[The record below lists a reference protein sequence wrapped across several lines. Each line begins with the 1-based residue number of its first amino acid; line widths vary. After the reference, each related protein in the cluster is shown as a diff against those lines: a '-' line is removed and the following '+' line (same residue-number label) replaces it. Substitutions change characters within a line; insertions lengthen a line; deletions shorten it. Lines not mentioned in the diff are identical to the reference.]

1 MSTEHRESDLIR
13 SWLDES
19 YEAERDPHEY
29 LDHLLDEVPDTPQ
42 QRHRRWPFPL
52 FRRQAH
58 TPTATPTTTDTTEY
72 QPSPIPASNG
82 HTPTVIGRTQSM
94 LSPVK
99 AITAGAIVFAIGGAF
114 LIAQPFD
121 QQGSGVPG
129 AESGVAAAPAW
140 VTATVQ
146 FSQNC
151 DFGDTAT
158 EDGVTQERGMNCQG
172 QTWTSDD
179 PRLDGT
185 SNAASNAD
193 SFDVDGQGYSLVTSA
208 IEVFT
213 DEGGWQC
220 TNADRVVSPADTLHQ
235 TSRFDG
241 DRFSCVG
248 TGGYEGLSAILVAE
262 WPGFN
267 NTVEGLIFSGEM
279 PPMPE
284 FPSSE

>member
-1 MSTEHRESDLIR
+1 MRQRPDDNRLHD
-13 SWLDES
+13 WLDETVGPTP
-19 YEAERDPHEY
+19 DPVEG
-29 LDHLLDEVPDTPQ
+29 TQ
-42 QRHRRWPFPL
+42 QVMSQVEETSQAGRWLPFPL
-52 FRRQAH
+52 LHRKAKAKTR
-58 TPTATPTTTDTTEY
+58 TTEY
-72 QPSPIPASNG
+72 QPNPIPASNG
-82 HTPTVIGRTQSM
+82 HTPTVIGRTTSM
-94 LSPVK
+94 LSPLK
-99 AITAGAIVFAIGGAF
+99 AVTAGAVVFAIGGAF

>member
-1 MSTEHRESDLIR
+1 MTERPDNARLHD
-13 SWLDES
+13 WLDDTVGQTPDP
-19 YEAERDPHEY
+19 AEGTRQVMSQVE
-29 LDHLLDEVPDTPQ
+29 ETSQVG
-42 QRHRRWPFPL
+42 RWLPFPVL
-52 FRRQAH
+52 HRKPKAK
-58 TPTATPTTTDTTEY
+58 TPTATDTAQY
-72 QPSPIPASNG
+72 QPIPVPASNG
-82 HTPTVIGRTQSM
+82 HTPTVIGRTTSM

-99 AITAGAIVFAIGGAF
+99 AITAGAIVFAIGGVM
-114 LIAQPFD
+114 LIAQPF
-121 QQGSGVPG
+121 QQQDNVPG

-146 FSQNC
+146 FSSNC
-151 DFGDTAT
+151 NFGVTAT
-158 EDGVTQERGMNCQG
+158 EDGVTQERGMKCQG

-193 SFDVDGQGYSLVTSA
+193 SFDVDGQGYSLITSA

-213 DEGGWQC
+213 DGGGWQC
-220 TNADRVVSPADTLHQ
+220 TNADRVVSPAATLFR

-248 TGGYEGLSAILVAE
+248 TGGYEGLSATLVAE
-262 WPGFN
+262 WPGVN
-267 NTVEGLIFSGEM
+267 NTIEGLIFPGEM

-284 FPSSE
+284 FAASE